1 MISRVLLNKYRQS
14 VNINLGNISDLDELD
29 LNKKEILRIFDF
41 DDVIIKTNRFVL
53 VKKNGKV
60 IKKLSSSKFAEHVK
74 KSGEEFDFSDFN
86 KEIRNPVIIKSNIEL
101 IKRNLQFNK
110 RRTVILTAR
119 QNPRPVITFLKSIG
133 IFIPVIALD
142 NSDPHAKVNWIES
155 QIENGFIDIFFM
167 DDSSKNIKA
176 VDRLK
181 IKYPNIKIKTK
192 LFTMENQISMA
203 ELEQLIENIV
213 LKELMARKNMPQIKT
228 ANLRKVK
235 RLAGSMMTKKFVKV
249 ANLKKTQKELISS
262 KVIYAVNRMKSEK
275 LTDPKKLSSPIV
287 ISKDN
292 WIIDGHHRWAA
303 IFQQFGEKAEIP
315 AFVINL
321 PKQKSLDFWY
331 KMEDKITK

>member
-1 MISRVLLNKYRQS
+1 MISRVLLSKYRQS
-14 VNINLGNISDLDELD
+14 FLDELD
-29 LNKKEILRIFDF
+29 LNKREILRVFDF

-60 IKKLSSSKFAEHVK
+60 VKKLSSSKFAEHVK
-74 KSGEEFDFSDFN
+74 KPGEEFDFSDFS

-101 IKRNLQFNK
+101 IKRNLQSNK

-133 IFIPVIALD
+133 ISIPVIALN
-142 NSDPHAKVNWIES
+142 NSDPRAKVDWIES
-155 QIENGFIDIFFM
+155 QIENGFSDIFFM
-167 DDSSKNIKA
+167 DDSNENIKA

-181 IKYPNIKIKTK
+181 SKYPNIRLETK

-203 ELEQLIENIV
+203 ELEQLIESIV
-213 LKELMARKNMPQIKT
+213 FKELNIARKNMPQIKT
-228 ANLRKVK
+228 ADLRKVK
-235 RLAGSMMTKKFVKV
+235 RLAGSIITKKFVKV
-249 ANLKKTQKELISS
+249 SNLKKTQKELISS

-275 LTDPKKLSSPIV
+275 LTDPTKLSSPIA

-303 IFQQFGEKAEIP
+303 IFQQFGENAKIP
-315 AFVINL
+315 TFVINL
-321 PKQKSLDFWY
+321 PKQKALDFWH

>member
-1 MISRVLLNKYRQS
+1 MISRVLLSKYRQS
-14 VNINLGNISDLDELD
+14 FLDELD
-29 LNKKEILRIFDF
+29 LNKREILRVFDF

-60 IKKLSSSKFAEHVK
+60 VKKLSSSKFAEHVK
-74 KSGEEFDFSDFN
+74 KPGEEFDFSDFS

-101 IKRNLQFNK
+101 IKRNLQSNK

-133 IFIPVIALD
+133 ISIPVIALN
-142 NSDPHAKVNWIES
+142 NSDPRAKVDWIES
-155 QIENGFIDIFFM
+155 QIENGFSDIFFM
-167 DDSSKNIKA
+167 DDSNENIKA

-181 IKYPNIKIKTK
+181 SKYPNIRLETK

-203 ELEQLIENIV
+203 ELEQLIESIV
-213 LKELMARKNMPQIKT
+213 FKELNIARKNMPQIKT
-228 ANLRKVK
+228 ADLRKVK
-235 RLAGSMMTKKFVKV
+235 RLAGSMITKKVVKV
-249 ANLKKTQKELISS
+249 SNLKKTQKELISS

-275 LTDPKKLSSPIV
+275 LTDPTKLSSPIA

-303 IFQQFGEKAEIP
+303 IFQQFGENAKIP
-315 AFVINL
+315 TFVINL
-321 PKQKSLDFWY
+321 PKQKALDFWH

>member
-1 MISRVLLNKYRQS
+1 MISRVLLSKYRQS
-14 VNINLGNISDLDELD
+14 FLDELD
-29 LNKKEILRIFDF
+29 LNKREILRVFDF

-60 IKKLSSSKFAEHVK
+60 VKKLSSSKFAEHVK
-74 KSGEEFDFSDFN
+74 KPGEEFDFSDFS

-101 IKRNLQFNK
+101 IKRNLQSNK

-133 IFIPVIALD
+133 ISIPVIALN
-142 NSDPHAKVNWIES
+142 NSDPRAKVDWIES
-155 QIENGFIDIFFM
+155 QIENGFSDIFFM
-167 DDSSKNIKA
+167 DDSNENIKA

-181 IKYPNIKIKTK
+181 SKYPNIRLETK
-192 LFTMENQISMA
+192 LFTMENQISVA
-203 ELEQLIENIV
+203 ELEQLIESIV
-213 LKELMARKNMPQIKT
+213 FKELNIARKNMPQIKT
-228 ANLRKVK
+228 ADLRKVK
-235 RLAGSMMTKKFVKV
+235 RLAGSMITKKVVKV
-249 ANLKKTQKELISS
+249 SNLKKTQKELISS

-275 LTDPKKLSSPIV
+275 LTDPTKLSSPIA

-303 IFQQFGEKAEIP
+303 IFQQFGENAKIP
-315 AFVINL
+315 TFVINL
-321 PKQKSLDFWY
+321 PKQKALDFWH